1 MWNHDC
7 KVERTRM
14 SVEDGKECN
23 WCGRREED
31 EGAEFGKLG
40 PNEFPDDEVEDFIN
54 GTSEV
59 TIDEFIEHEDGSA
72 TIKMEIAPEL
82 QQAIFKGGLEYL
94 IREMKMQDKVKVLAP
109 NEFSGEAKKWEIT
122 DEEYNALF
130 HFGFIDAIKRGMNE
144 IADSE

>member
-1 MWNHDC
+1 MWEHDC
-7 KVERTRM
+7 KVEGTVM
-14 SVEDGKECN
+14 MVEDGKECN
-23 WCGRREED
+23 WCGKREE
-31 EGAEFGKLG
+31 
-40 PNEFPDDEVEDFIN
+40 DEVEDFIN

-72 TIKMEIAPEL
+72 TIKMEIDAKL

-122 DEEYNALF
+122 DEEYNAQF

>member
-1 MWNHDC
+1 MWEHYC
-7 KVERTRM
+7 KIEKTTMMVEG
-14 SVEDGKECN
+14 GKECN
-23 WCGRREED
+23 WCGKREED
-31 EGAEFGKLG
+31 E
-40 PNEFPDDEVEDFIN
+40 VENFIN
-54 GTSEV
+54 DTSEV
-59 TIDEFIEHEDGSA
+59 TINEFIEHEDGSA
-72 TIKMEIAPEL
+72 TIKMEIASEL

-144 IADSE
+144 IAED